1 MGVLRLGLIG
11 YPLGHSL
18 SPLLHEAALSA
29 LGIAGSYSLFPVP
42 PGEAGEKLLSALCAD
57 LRAKKLDGLNV
68 TIPHKRSLDK
78 FIDAWTPTAQAVGAV
93 NTLYVQN
100 EQLWADNTDAP
111 GFIQDLTQ
119 QAGWPAAM
127 PMHNQQP
134 VAWVL
139 GAGGSSR
146 AVSYSLVRAG
156 WFVVV
161 FARRLAQAQE
171 LVEALSE
178 FVDIRLM
185 KAQELSSVGLSKAPG
200 EPDLVVNTTPV
211 GMYPDVHS
219 SPWPLEANLP
229 KKAFMYDLVYNP
241 PATVLVQ
248 SARRAGNRAC
258 NGLGMLVE
266 QAALSLE
273 RWTGRQTP
281 RQVMWKAVQS
291 ISSQVSLG

>member
-29 LGIAGSYSLFPVP
+29 LGITGSYTLFPVP
-42 PGEAGEKLLSALCAD
+42 PGEPGEKLLSALCAD
-57 LRAKKLDGLNV
+57 LRDKKLDGLNV

-78 FIDAWTPTAQAVGAV
+78 LIDAMTPTARAVGAV
-93 NTLYVQN
+93 NTLYVKN

-119 QAGWPAAM
+119 QTGWPAAM
-127 PMHNQQP
+127 PTNIHQP

-161 FARRLAQAQE
+161 FARRVAQAQE
-171 LVEALSE
+171 LVDALSE
-178 FVDIRLM
+178 FVDLRSLE
-185 KAQELSSVGLSKAPG
+185 AQELSRVGLSKATG

-211 GMYPDVHS
+211 GMYPDVHT
-219 SPWPLEANLP
+219 SPWPLETNLP

-241 PATVLVQ
+241 QATVFVQ
-248 SARRAGNRAC
+248 TARRAGNRAC

-273 RWTGRQTP
+273 RWTGRQAP
-281 RQVMWKAVQS
+281 RQVMWKAVQAV
-291 ISSQVSLG
+291 SSQSS